1 MDINIHRDFIE
12 PIDLDELFA
21 LYETYNVNQ
30 LAVQIK
36 LFYQLQKQ
44 IDIHIKTKNINQP
57 FVSPKQMKHNYNKF
71 YTFMQEHFPVIDVS
85 EKIKERNKEI
95 RTREGGKFR
104 KMCHSNNLIMSNENI
119 LKKLTEL
126 IKTKS
131 VFDKNAY
138 QNEEIACECG
148 CISYRKNLSRHK
160 KSKLHEKRLE
170 EVNKLFQEEEDK

>member
-1 MDINIHRDFIE
+1 MDIDIHRDFIE

-36 LFYQLQKQ
+36 LFYQLQQQ

-57 FVSPKQMKHNYNKF
+57 FVSPKQTKNNYNKF
-71 YTFMQEHFPVIDVS
+71 YAFMQEHFPVIDVS
-85 EKIKERNKEI
+85 EKIKERNIEI
-95 RTREGGKFR
+95 RKREGGKFR
-104 KMCHSNNLIMSNENI
+104 KICHSNNLIMSNENI

-138 QNEEIACECG
+138 YNEEIACECG

-170 EVNKLFQEEEDK
+170 EVNKLFQEEEEK